1 VTAIRIATRGSDL
14 ALWQAHYIAGRI
26 ERELDAATEILP
38 LETTGDRLK
47 GSLAKVGGKGL
58 FVKEIEEALLDGRAD
73 LAIHSAKDLPAIV
86 QDDLPIVAVPQ
97 RADPRDALCTRDA
110 GASLATLRE
119 GARVG
124 TGSVRRGAQLRRYRA
139 DLEMVPLRGN
149 VPTRLRKIQSDDL
162 DAVILACAGLERLGL
177 AQHISERISPEV
189 LLPSVAQGALA
200 VQARKGDSVAADLAR
215 LDDADSAVRFAAE
228 RAFLSRLGGDCSVP
242 IASLAELQ
250 GEDALRLRALV
261 ISPDASEVAE
271 ADIAA
276 TRADAARAG
285 HEAADRILAA
295 GGEAILERARA
306 EAT

>member
-1 VTAIRIATRGSDL
+1 MTTIRIATRGSDL

-26 ERELDAATEILP
+26 ERELDCETEILA
-38 LETTGDRLK
+38 LKTTGDILK

-97 RADPRDALCTRDA
+97 REDHRDALCAREP
-110 GASLATLRE
+110 GATLATLRE

-124 TGSVRRGAQLRRYRA
+124 TGSVRRGAQLRRFRP
-139 DLEMVPLRGN
+139 DLEIVPLRGN
-149 VPTRLRKIQSDDL
+149 VPTRLGKIEADDL
-162 DAVILACAGLERLGL
+162 DAVILACAGLERLEL
-177 AQHISERISPEV
+177 AAHISERISPDV

-200 VQARKGDSVAADLAR
+200 VQARKGEPVAAKLAQ
-215 LDDADSAVRFAAE
+215 LDDAAGAVRFAAE
-228 RAFLSRLGGDCSVP
+228 RAFLSRLGGDCNVP
-242 IASLAELQ
+242 IAALAELD
-250 GEDALRLRALV
+250 GDTDLRLRALV

-271 ADIAA
+271 ADVRTTRDAA
-276 TRADAARAG
+276 TQAG
-285 HEAADRILAA
+285 YEAADEILAA
-295 GGEAILERARA
+295 GGEGILERARA